1 MNLRGQRFCFS
12 ILVLILATFTPVS
25 LIVPGARAATA
36 ESKMMTMDNS
46 NPAARE
52 INELKVKRA
61 LENKIVANNVLRGM
75 RTVSDFEYELQM
87 ALANKSLSQE
97 LETVFMVTDSE
108 FSHVSSSVI
117 REVVSLGGSARK
129 MVPAIVEKRL
139 KEKLLKR

>member
-46 NPAARE
+46 DPAARE

-61 LENKIVANNVLRGM
+61 LENKIVANKLMGHGL
-75 RTVSDFEYELQM
+75 TTDEVSQKLSSMSDEQVHQM
-87 ALANKSLSQE
+87 ASLADKIPAGGDAGLGI
-97 LETVFMVTDSE
+97 
-108 FSHVSSSVI
+108 VI
-117 REVVSLGGSARK
+117 
-129 MVPAIVEKRL
+129 AILVIAALVLLIVYLFKRV
-139 KEKLLKR
+139 